1 MAGIGSRLGETHD
14 STGRTCCAVPEA
26 RCGRPP
32 EERSSDGFGEED
44 ETVEV
49 VVFVFVFF
57 LGAFHSLFCSL
68 VPHAAAIFLNH
79 FLGNVDTW
87 WH

>member
-1 MAGIGSRLGETHD
+1 VAGIGSRLGETHD
-14 STGRTCCAVPEA
+14 STGRICCAVPEA

-32 EERSSDGFGEED
+32 EEGSFDGFGEED

-57 LGAFHSLFCSL
+57 FQEHFIPSFVLLCLVLRPFFSLIS
-68 VPHAAAIFLNH
+68 
-79 FLGNVDTW
+79 
-87 WH
+87 